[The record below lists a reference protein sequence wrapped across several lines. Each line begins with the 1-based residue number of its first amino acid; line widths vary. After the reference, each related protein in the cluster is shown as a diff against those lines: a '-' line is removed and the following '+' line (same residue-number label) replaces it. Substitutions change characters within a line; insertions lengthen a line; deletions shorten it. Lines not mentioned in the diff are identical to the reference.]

1 MSSPPL
7 IDAHCHLGF
16 GLTCSRSADDLLK
29 EMDAN
34 SVSRA
39 VVVSVDRFLAVDNA
53 EGNDQILA
61 AARLHPERLIPFTAA
76 NPWFGERAKAELMRT
91 FAAGSAGVKFH
102 PGFQGFTLSDDVFL
116 PLVELAIAHSKPMFF
131 HTGTPISSMPYQ
143 LTELAMRY
151 PEGIFIMGHMAYSD
165 FWYEVSASASC
176 VDNLYLETS
185 HHVPGFIRTVA
196 QKVGVDKI
204 LFGSDSP
211 YGSMDIELE
220 KISAAFPSESDR
232 ARILS
237 SNLLR
242 MLERP

>member
-1 MSSPPL
+1 MTSPAT

-29 EMDAN
+29 EMDLN

-39 VVVSVDRFLAVDNA
+39 VVVPVDRFLAVDNS
-53 EGNDQILA
+53 EGNDQILD
-61 AARLHPERLIPFTAA
+61 AARSHPDRFIPFTTA
-76 NPWFGERAKAELMRT
+76 NPWFCDRARAELTRT
-91 FAAGSAGVKFH
+91 FGAGSAGVKFH
-102 PGFQGFTLSDDVFL
+102 PGFQGFTLSDEVFL
-116 PLVELAIAHSKPMFF
+116 PLVELAIEHGKPMFF
-131 HTGTPISSMPYQ
+131 HAGTPISSMPYQ

-165 FWYEVSASASC
+165 FWYEVSASAAC

-185 HHVPGFIRTVA
+185 HHVPGFVRAVA
-196 QKVGVDKI
+196 ERVGVDKI

-211 YGSMDIELE
+211 YGSMEVELE
-220 KISAAFPSESDR
+220 KIGKVFPSESDR

-237 SNLLR
+237 ANLLR
-242 MLERP
+242 ILERP